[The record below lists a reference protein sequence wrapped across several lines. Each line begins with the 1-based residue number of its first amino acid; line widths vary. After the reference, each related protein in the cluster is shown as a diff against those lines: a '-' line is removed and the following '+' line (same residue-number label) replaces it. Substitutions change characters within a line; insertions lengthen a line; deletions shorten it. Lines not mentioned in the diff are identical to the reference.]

1 MTRKKPW
8 QTLRTRLGRASGI
21 ALSYT
26 MFLFV
31 CLALLVIIGFTYD
44 SRVRDS
50 YWEQQRSHLT
60 RVSSGMESQLQLMSD
75 YSLQLRT
82 DTTLLRLSNMHDE
95 TDANYVLAA
104 YRMMQS
110 LTIRQ
115 YGLIS
120 LPVIRS
126 TLYLKES
133 NHILTSSE
141 SVPAELYY
149 RRTRSFRASE
159 YENWLAAMES
169 AAAKPTFV
177 DYGQFSGRNGE
188 LAVLMDI
195 SGEQLPSMPVV
206 VAFELDGS
214 ALREYLLPENIA
226 DAAVYVLSADGTPL
240 FSVGNAV
247 ALSPLTFD
255 ANQTAF
261 QGEYRILRR
270 VSPSGR
276 QYLLQL
282 PNSLANQ
289 ATGQF
294 LRIYLLIF
302 LVALVVGALV
312 IIQLIRR
319 AMKPIRQL
327 TTQLDEAED
336 ANAQLQREIDAQRPV
351 INASY
356 LRKLLSGHVAS
367 QDEFQYMMESL
378 GLRGN
383 IHHYVLFCVAN
394 RQDSEVADPKAEYD
408 TITEALER
416 HLSGAYPLYYYATLT
431 GDFVVLVTYANDD
444 TDSFAT
450 LQQHVV
456 QLHDELAD
464 TAGLWFYA
472 GVGSRCTQPSRLW
485 ESYEQARAASRYTAK
500 HHIFLPYDF
509 IRKDTQSWYYPI
521 EISAKLL
528 HFITTGNKDQTAD
541 MFALIHRENI
551 EERSLP
557 LPLRNMLLSD
567 LKNTLFKARFQ
578 VLPSQSEEMAAKLKK
593 LDERLYSPTPTF
605 AQLEDDAL
613 CLCEFFVKVSSPSTP
628 IPDVERYLQENYTD
642 PSLCL
647 SKVGDR
653 FNISDTYLSHMFKE
667 KTGQNFSV
675 YLERLRM
682 NEAARRLTSGD
693 CNLTALYADLGYT
706 NPTSFRRA
714 FKKYYGM
721 TPSEMRDQPRKQEE
735 KSE

>member
-1 MTRKKPW
+1 
-8 QTLRTRLGRASGI
+8 
-21 ALSYT
+21 

-50 YWEQQRSHLT
+50 YWQQQRSHLT

-82 DTTLLRLSNMHDE
+82 DATLLRLSNMHDE

-104 YRMMQS
+104 YRMMQN

-169 AAAKPTFV
+169 ATVKPTFV
-177 DYGQFSGRNGE
+177 DYGQFSGRSGE

-195 SGEQLPSMPVV
+195 SGAQLPSMPVV

-240 FSVGNAV
+240 FSVGNAA

-261 QGEYRILRR
+261 QGDYRILRR

-276 QYLLQL
+276 QYLLLL

-302 LVALVVGALV
+302 SP
-312 IIQLIRR
+312 R
-319 AMKPIRQL
+319 
-327 TTQLDEAED
+327 
-336 ANAQLQREIDAQRPV
+336 
-351 INASY
+351 SW
-356 LRKLLSGHVAS
+356 S
-367 QDEFQYMMESL
+367 
-378 GLRGN
+378 
-383 IHHYVLFCVAN
+383 
-394 RQDSEVADPKAEYD
+394 
-408 TITEALER
+408 
-416 HLSGAYPLYYYATLT
+416 
-431 GDFVVLVTYANDD
+431 
-444 TDSFAT
+444 
-450 LQQHVV
+450 
-456 QLHDELAD
+456 
-464 TAGLWFYA
+464 
-472 GVGSRCTQPSRLW
+472 
-485 ESYEQARAASRYTAK
+485 AR
-500 HHIFLPYDF
+500 
-509 IRKDTQSWYYPI
+509 W
-521 EISAKLL
+521 
-528 HFITTGNKDQTAD
+528 
-541 MFALIHRENI
+541 
-551 EERSLP
+551 
-557 LPLRNMLLSD
+557 
-567 LKNTLFKARFQ
+567 
-578 VLPSQSEEMAAKLKK
+578 
-593 LDERLYSPTPTF
+593 
-605 AQLEDDAL
+605 
-613 CLCEFFVKVSSPSTP
+613 SSS
-628 IPDVERYLQENYTD
+628 
-642 PSLCL
+642 S
-647 SKVGDR
+647 
-653 FNISDTYLSHMFKE
+653 
-667 KTGQNFSV
+667 
-675 YLERLRM
+675 
-682 NEAARRLTSGD
+682 
-693 CNLTALYADLGYT
+693 
-706 NPTSFRRA
+706 
-714 FKKYYGM
+714 
-721 TPSEMRDQPRKQEE
+721 
-735 KSE
+735 

>member
-8 QTLRTRLGRASGI
+8 QTLRARLGRASGI

-50 YWEQQRSHLT
+50 YWQQQRSHLT

-149 RRTRSFRASE
+149 RRTRSFRTSE

-177 DYGQFSGRNGE
+177 DYGQFSGRSGE

-195 SGEQLPSMPVV
+195 SGAQLPSMPVV

-302 LVALVVGALV
+302 LAALVVGALV

-327 TTQLDEAED
+327 TTLPYLAAVNRAGQAVIVPSAKMVALVVLIHTQDFGVLLRHPRRTRARRRCQNDVD
-336 ANAQLQREIDAQRPV
+336 AAAPQPV
-351 INASY
+351 
-356 LRKLLSGHVAS
+356 
-367 QDEFQYMMESL
+367 D
-378 GLRGN
+378 
-383 IHHYVLFCVAN
+383 
-394 RQDSEVADPKAEYD
+394 
-408 TITEALER
+408 
-416 HLSGAYPLYYYATLT
+416 
-431 GDFVVLVTYANDD
+431 DFV
-444 TDSFAT
+444 
-450 LQQHVV
+450 
-456 QLHDELAD
+456 
-464 TAGLWFYA
+464 
-472 GVGSRCTQPSRLW
+472 
-485 ESYEQARAASRYTAK
+485 
-500 HHIFLPYDF
+500 
-509 IRKDTQSWYYPI
+509 
-521 EISAKLL
+521 
-528 HFITTGNKDQTAD
+528 
-541 MFALIHRENI
+541 
-551 EERSLP
+551 
-557 LPLRNMLLSD
+557 
-567 LKNTLFKARFQ
+567 
-578 VLPSQSEEMAAKLKK
+578 
-593 LDERLYSPTPTF
+593 
-605 AQLEDDAL
+605 
-613 CLCEFFVKVSSPSTP
+613 
-628 IPDVERYLQENYTD
+628 
-642 PSLCL
+642 
-647 SKVGDR
+647 
-653 FNISDTYLSHMFKE
+653 
-667 KTGQNFSV
+667 
-675 YLERLRM
+675 
-682 NEAARRLTSGD
+682 
-693 CNLTALYADLGYT
+693 
-706 NPTSFRRA
+706 
-714 FKKYYGM
+714 
-721 TPSEMRDQPRKQEE
+721 QPRKVVHAVLRLQPRPRENRNRHTVHMCLMHQLDVLFQNFRMIQPLVRVIVAAVQENRE
-735 KSE
+735 ARRQGRRVGCCHAMTSLHGRCWERRAPKAWGGKRGFPKKWFAGKLVRPKSRNAP

>member
-226 DAAVYVLSADGTPL
+226 DAAVYVLSAMVRR
-240 FSVGNAV
+240 FSAS
-247 ALSPLTFD
+247 AM
-255 ANQTAF
+255 
-261 QGEYRILRR
+261 RLRCLP
-270 VSPSGR
+270 SPSMR
-276 QYLLQL
+276 
-282 PNSLANQ
+282 
-289 ATGQF
+289 
-294 LRIYLLIF
+294 
-302 LVALVVGALV
+302 
-312 IIQLIRR
+312 IRR
-319 AMKPIRQL
+319 R
-327 TTQLDEAED
+327 
-336 ANAQLQREIDAQRPV
+336 
-351 INASY
+351 
-356 LRKLLSGHVAS
+356 
-367 QDEFQYMMESL
+367 
-378 GLRGN
+378 
-383 IHHYVLFCVAN
+383 
-394 RQDSEVADPKAEYD
+394 
-408 TITEALER
+408 
-416 HLSGAYPLYYYATLT
+416 
-431 GDFVVLVTYANDD
+431 
-444 TDSFAT
+444 
-450 LQQHVV
+450 
-456 QLHDELAD
+456 
-464 TAGLWFYA
+464 
-472 GVGSRCTQPSRLW
+472 
-485 ESYEQARAASRYTAK
+485 
-500 HHIFLPYDF
+500 
-509 IRKDTQSWYYPI
+509 
-521 EISAKLL
+521 
-528 HFITTGNKDQTAD
+528 
-541 MFALIHRENI
+541 
-551 EERSLP
+551 
-557 LPLRNMLLSD
+557 
-567 LKNTLFKARFQ
+567 FKANTGFF
-578 VLPSQSEEMAAKLKK
+578 AA
-593 LDERLYSPTPTF
+593 
-605 AQLEDDAL
+605 
-613 CLCEFFVKVSSPSTP
+613 
-628 IPDVERYLQENYTD
+628 
-642 PSLCL
+642 
-647 SKVGDR
+647 
-653 FNISDTYLSHMFKE
+653 
-667 KTGQNFSV
+667 
-675 YLERLRM
+675 
-682 NEAARRLTSGD
+682 
-693 CNLTALYADLGYT
+693 
-706 NPTSFRRA
+706 
-714 FKKYYGM
+714 
-721 TPSEMRDQPRKQEE
+721 
-735 KSE
+735 

>member
-1 MTRKKPW
+1 
-8 QTLRTRLGRASGI
+8 
-21 ALSYT
+21 

-31 CLALLVIIGFTYD
+31 CLALLVGIGFTYD

-60 RVSSGMESQLQLMSD
+60 RVSSGLESQLKLMSD
-75 YSLQLRT
+75 YALQLRT
-82 DTTLLRLSNMHDE
+82 DTTLLTLSHMRDE

-104 YRMMQS
+104 YRVMQS
-110 LTIRQ
+110 LTVRQ

-120 LPVIRS
+120 LPIVRS

-141 SVPAELYY
+141 SVSADLYY
-149 RRTRSFRASE
+149 RSTRSLRVSE
-159 YENWLAAMES
+159 YENWLSAMEN
-169 AAAKPTFV
+169 ADAQPTFV
-177 DYGQFSGRNGE
+177 DYGQFSGRSGE
-188 LAVLMDI
+188 LAVLLDI
-195 SGEQLPSMPVV
+195 SDTQQPPMPVV
-206 VAFELDGS
+206 VTFELDGS
-214 ALREYLLPENIA
+214 QLRRALLPE
-226 DAAVYVLSADGTPL
+226 DVPEAAVYVLSADGTPL

-247 ALSPLTFD
+247 ALGSLSFD

-261 QGEYRILRR
+261 QGAYRILRR
-270 VSPSGR
+270 VSDSGR
-276 QYLLQL
+276 QYLLLL
-282 PNSLANQ
+282 PNNLANQ
-289 ATGQF
+289 AAGPF
-294 LRIYLLIF
+294 AFAFLLIF
-302 LVALVVGALV
+302 LVALIVGALV

-319 AMKPIRQL
+319 AMKPIHQL
-327 TTQLDEAED
+327 TTQLDQAAD

-367 QDEFQYMMESL
+367 QDEFQYMMASL
-378 GLRGN
+378 GLTGDV
-383 IHHYVLFCVAN
+383 HHYVLFCVAN
-394 RQDSEVADPKAEYD
+394 QQDAEVTDPKAEFD
-408 TITEALER
+408 VITAALER
-416 HLSGAYPLYYYATLT
+416 HLSGDYPLYYYATLARE
-431 GDFVVLVTYANDD
+431 FVVLVTYANSDA
-444 TDSFAT
+444 DSFST

-456 QLHDELAD
+456 QLHDDLAD
-464 TAGLWFYA
+464 SAGLWFYA

-528 HFITTGNKDQTAD
+528 HFITTGNKDQTTD
-541 MFALIHRENI
+541 MFALIHRENV
-551 EERSLP
+551 EERSLS
-557 LPLRNMLLSD
+557 LPLLNMLLSD

-578 VLPSQSEEMAAKLKK
+578 VLPPESEEMAAKLSK
-593 LDERLYSPTPTF
+593 LDERLYSPAPTF

-693 CNLTALYADLGYT
+693 CNLTVLYADLGYT

-721 TPSEMRDQPRKQEE
+721 TPSEMRDQSKQQG
-735 KSE
+735 

>member
-8 QTLRTRLGRASGI
+8 QTLRARLGRASGI

-50 YWEQQRSHLT
+50 YWQQQRSHLT

-149 RRTRSFRASE
+149 SRTRSFRASE

-195 SGEQLPSMPVV
+195 SGAQLPSMPVV

-261 QGEYRILRR
+261 QGDYRILRR
-270 VSPSGR
+270 LSPSGR

-302 LVALVVGALV
+302 LAALVVGALV

-327 TTQLDEAED
+327 TTQLDEAEERRKD
-336 ANAQLQREIDAQRPV
+336 AAYAILKEYYEDLAGLLVPVVPYERIHEEKWLNKTFGEIKAKRAIDE
-351 INASY
+351 
-356 LRKLLSGHVAS
+356 KVAK
-367 QDEFQYMMESL
+367 
-378 GLRGN
+378 
-383 IHHYVLFCVAN
+383 VAH
-394 RQDSEVADPKAEYD
+394 DWE
-408 TITEALER
+408 
-416 HLSGAYPLYYYATLT
+416 
-431 GDFVVLVTYANDD
+431 
-444 TDSFAT
+444 T
-450 LQQHVV
+450 LQSQKGLLPHY
-456 QLHDELAD
+456 E
-464 TAGLWFYA
+464 TAERTFFGTLDL
-472 GVGSRCTQPSRLW
+472 GSALTA
-485 ESYEQARAASRYTAK
+485 ARAAQAADERIAELRDAVEERFEEPVPDTEPKAVPGERPEPAPAPAQPAPAPVAPPAPAPVAPPAPSPVAAPGGEYVPCVMVIAAASREQMQQIGRFCGSLSPRVTGK
-500 HHIFLPYDF
+500 
-509 IRKDTQSWYYPI
+509 
-521 EISAKLL
+521 
-528 HFITTGNKDQTAD
+528 FITGTLEQAAEK
-541 MFALIHRENI
+541 
-551 EERSLP
+551 ER
-557 LPLRNMLLSD
+557 RQM
-567 LKNTLFKARFQ
+567 
-578 VLPSQSEEMAAKLKK
+578 
-593 LDERLYSPTPTF
+593 
-605 AQLEDDAL
+605 
-613 CLCEFFVKVSSPSTP
+613 
-628 IPDVERYLQENYTD
+628 
-642 PSLCL
+642 
-647 SKVGDR
+647 GG
-653 FNISDTYLSHMFKE
+653 FN
-667 KTGQNFSV
+667 G
-675 YLERLRM
+675 
-682 NEAARRLTSGD
+682 
-693 CNLTALYADLGYT
+693 
-706 NPTSFRRA
+706 
-714 FKKYYGM
+714 
-721 TPSEMRDQPRKQEE
+721 
-735 KSE
+735 